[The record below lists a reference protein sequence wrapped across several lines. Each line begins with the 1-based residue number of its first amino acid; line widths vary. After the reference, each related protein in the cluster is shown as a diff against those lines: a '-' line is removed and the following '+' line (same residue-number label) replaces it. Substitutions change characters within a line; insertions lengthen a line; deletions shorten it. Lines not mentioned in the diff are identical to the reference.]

1 MNLKTFTHR
10 QIIIVVI
17 AACALILIG
26 ISLFSRDSAAQIPP
40 NCPGIMALINS
51 WKPGDSITVY
61 INRPGFDNQ
70 GLVDAI
76 ERAVS
81 GMSGIGNSGVTFTIS
96 PSNNIPN
103 PGPGVW
109 IIDRGIP
116 FKNGQ
121 IVQATTDGGAL
132 DGRRAFAVT
141 LIHPDVTNSTAME
154 HVVSHESGHTF
165 GLDDCFFCAI
175 GASIMNGFNGN
186 FNDTTSGRSSPS
198 PCDRDSLN
206 LNYCPPGQI
215 SPFKICNGA
224 TCSVTITGACGVG
237 CSQDSQCPCPQGLTR
252 TPFECN
258 NGNCTQITTAT
269 CTTNLCNPNNNQCPC
284 PPGQTRT
291 PFVCNSNTGDCTQI
305 TTTFCTS
312 NQCDPNNNQCP
323 CPVAGQTRGYTECAG
338 QGDTGGGGETYTCEY
353 RSGCG
358 SSVCEISNCNSC
370 PSNCPPSSQWDPNQ
384 CCCVDG
390 DNNTS
395 YCQSSPIIV
404 DMEHNGFDLTD
415 AGGGVFFDLDSNG
428 IPERLSWT
436 SADSDDAWLALDRNA
451 NGTIDNGSEL
461 FGNFTPQPNP
471 PPGIQRNGF
480 NALAEFDKP
489 EFAGNG
495 DGQIDN
501 RDAIFPYLRLWQDT
515 NHNGISEPNELHTLS
530 ELGVAV
536 LELDYKDSKRTDEHG
551 NQFKYRA
558 KVKDVHGAQVGRW
571 AWDVFLKRQ

>member
-1 MNLKTFTHR
+1 MNLKTFFTHR

-26 ISLFSRDSAAQIPP
+26 ISLFLRDSAAQIPA
-40 NCPGIMALINS
+40 NCPGIMALNTS
-51 WKPGDSITVY
+51 WKPGDPITVY

-116 FKNGQ
+116 FKDGQ

-132 DGRRAFAVT
+132 GGRRAFAVT

-175 GASIMNGFNGN
+175 GTSIMNGFNGN

-198 PCDRDSLN
+198 PCDTSSLN

-269 CTTNLCNPNNNQCPC
+269 CTTNLCDPNNNQCAC

-291 PFVCNSNTGDCTQI
+291 PFVCNSNTGDCIQVI
-305 TTTFCTS
+305 TSDCMF
-312 NQCDPNNNQCP
+312 NQCNPNDNQCP
-323 CPVAGQTRGYTECAG
+323 CPDGQDRGYNLCLSKVCAPANNG
-338 QGDTGGGGETYTCEY
+338 L
-353 RSGCG
+353 CG
-358 SSVCEISNCNSC
+358 T
-370 PSNCPPSSQWDPNQ
+370 NQ
-384 CCCVDG
+384 CSSNYDCGGCIFDADCPCFPDCVCFDG
-390 DNNTS
+390 LCGPT
-395 YCQSSPIIV
+395 PIVIDV
-404 DMEHNGFDLTD
+404 NGNGFDLTD
-415 AGGGVFFDLDSNG
+415 ATTGVSFDLIGDGS
-428 IPERLSWT
+428 PYQTAWT
-436 SADSDDAWLALDRNA
+436 TTNSDDAWLALDRNG
-451 NGTIDNGSEL
+451 NGMIDNGQEL
-461 FGNFTPQPNP
+461 FGSATSQPMP
-471 PPGIQRNGF
+471 PTGVSRNGF
-480 NALAEFDKP
+480 LALAEFDKP
-489 EFAGNG
+489 EWAGNG
-495 DGQIDN
+495 DGQVDS
-501 RDAIFPYLRLWQDT
+501 RDSIFSSLRLWQDS

-530 ELGVAV
+530 ELGVAI
-536 LELDYKDSKRTDEHG
+536 LDLDYKESKRTDEHG
-551 NQFKYRA
+551 NQFRWRA

-571 AWDVFLKRQ
+571 AWDVILRRQ

>member
-26 ISLFSRDSAAQIPP
+26 ISLFLRDSAAQIPA
-40 NCPGIMALINS
+40 NCPGIMALNTS
-51 WKPGDSITVY
+51 WKPGDTITVY

-76 ERAVS
+76 ERAVR

-96 PSNNIPN
+96 PSNNIPS

-116 FKNGQ
+116 FKDGQ

-132 DGRRAFAVT
+132 GGRRAFAVT

-206 LNYCPPGQI
+206 LNYCPPGQT

-224 TCSVTITGACGVG
+224 TCSVTIIGACGAG

-269 CTTNLCNPNNNQCPC
+269 CTSNQCNPNNNQCPC

-323 CPVAGQTRGYTECAG
+323 CPGTGQFNPHLECSGSSCEFVDNCGYNVCGSNNDCTNGECICFG
-338 QGDTGGGGETYTCEY
+338 PPPSTNCTCEGPPA
-353 RSGCG
+353 RPFCDWWGC
-358 SSVCEISNCNSC
+358 
-370 PSNCPPSSQWDPNQ
+370 D
-384 CCCVDG
+384 D
-390 DNNTS
+390 T
-395 YCQSSPIIV
+395 PIVI
-404 DMEHNGFDLTD
+404 DINGNGFNLTN
-415 AGGGVFFDLDSNG
+415 AANGVNFDLNSDGTS
-428 IPERLSWT
+428 ERLSWT
-436 SADSDDAWLALDRNA
+436 SAGSDDAWLALDRNG
-451 NGTIDNGSEL
+451 NGMIDNGQEL
-461 FGNFTPQPNP
+461 FGNLAPQPIP
-471 PPGIQRNGF
+471 PQGTAKNGF
-480 NALAEFDKP
+480 LALAEFDKP
-489 EFAGNG
+489 EWAGNG
-495 DGQIDN
+495 DGQIDS
-501 RDAIFPYLRLWQDT
+501 RDSIFSSLRLWQDS
-515 NHNGISEPNELHTLS
+515 NHNGISEPNELYPLA
-530 ELGVAV
+530 EFGIAV
-536 LELDYKDSKRTDEHG
+536 LELDYKESKRTDEHG
-551 NQFKYRA
+551 NQFRWRA

-571 AWDVFLKRQ
+571 AWDVILRGQ